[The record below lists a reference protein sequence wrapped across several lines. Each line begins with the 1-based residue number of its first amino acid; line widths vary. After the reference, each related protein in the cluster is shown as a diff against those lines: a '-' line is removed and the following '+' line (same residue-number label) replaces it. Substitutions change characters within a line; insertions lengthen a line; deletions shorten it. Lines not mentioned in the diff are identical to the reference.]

1 MIGERKKEVV
11 DKANVSVGTDGN
23 LGPSALENHVEN
35 GRTCKLLSEQYLQTF
50 SFCEMNLQIML
61 IQTDNK

>member
-23 LGPSALENHVEN
+23 LGPSALENH